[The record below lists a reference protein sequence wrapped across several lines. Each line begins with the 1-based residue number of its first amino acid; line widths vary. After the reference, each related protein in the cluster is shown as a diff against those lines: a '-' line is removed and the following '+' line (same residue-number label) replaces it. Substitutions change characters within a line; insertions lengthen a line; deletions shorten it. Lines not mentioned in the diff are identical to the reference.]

1 MGKYSQ
7 VAPSEAK
14 AILGNKNWLYSGS
27 GSLPV
32 LVRVHLQKKF
42 HNNSAGLC
50 SGFAE
55 VQGNRGAEEVAGE
68 ARISQAEEG
77 KKLFFGPA
85 GAAGL
90 ARGEA
95 GRVPLGEH
103 EGRRGARRLIAH

>member
-14 AILGNKNWLYSGS
+14 AILGNKDGLYSGS
-27 GSLPV
+27 RSLPV
-32 LVRVHLQKKF
+32 LVRFHLQKEL

-50 SGFAE
+50 SSFVE

-77 KKLFFGPA
+77 KELFFGPA

-90 ARGEA
+90 TLGEA
-95 GRVPLGEH
+95 GRVSLGEH
-103 EGRRGARRLIAH
+103 EGRLGARRLITY